1 MYTKLLQLNYLLYL
15 LIKIPTKHASVNPPR
30 MQPVNAQVYR
40 CFFITLRAGDP
51 SPLGRGGKPASYY
64 SYNLSP
70 KGGVLFYLHLHTG
83 SLDSVVL
90 LRSVRLSLLAYLT

>member
-1 MYTKLLQLNYLLYL
+1 MMDQTATPMP
-15 LIKIPTKHASVNPPR
+15 IIAKIEDVIIIAV
-30 MQPVNAQVYR
+30 
-40 CFFITLRAGDP
+40 FITLRAGDP

-90 LRSVRLSLLAYLT
+90 LRSVRLSLLTDLT